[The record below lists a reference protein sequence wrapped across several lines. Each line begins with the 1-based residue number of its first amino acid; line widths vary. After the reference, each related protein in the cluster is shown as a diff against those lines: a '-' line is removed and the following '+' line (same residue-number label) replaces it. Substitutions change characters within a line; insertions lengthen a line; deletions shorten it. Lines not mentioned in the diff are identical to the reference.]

1 MPKLEDKILSREEL
15 VRLCRQE
22 QKRGKKL
29 VFTNGCFDILHA
41 GHVRYLDEAAA
52 LGNILVL
59 GLNSDASVKRLKGD
73 SRPIN
78 AEQDRAIVLAGL
90 QAVDYVCLFDE
101 DTPYELI
108 QAVQPNILVKGGDWR
123 PEEIVGA
130 DIVQASGGMVRSLRF
145 VEGISSTA
153 IIKKMRES

>member
-1 MPKLEDKILSREEL
+1 MPKLEDKILSRKEL

-108 QAVQPNILVKGGDWR
+108 QAVQPNSLVKGGDWR

>member
-73 SRPIN
+73 SRPHF
-78 AEQDRAIVLAGL
+78 AGQDRAIVLAGW
-90 QAVDYVCLFDE
+90 QAVDNVCLFDE
-101 DTPYELI
+101 NTPYELI
-108 QAVQPNILVKGGDWR
+108 QAAQPILLAKGGDWR

>member
-15 VRLCRQE
+15 VRHCRQE

>member
-90 QAVDYVCLFDE
+90 Q
-101 DTPYELI
+101 
-108 QAVQPNILVKGGDWR
+108 
-123 PEEIVGA
+123 
-130 DIVQASGGMVRSLRF
+130 
-145 VEGISSTA
+145 
-153 IIKKMRES
+153 